1 MQIFGSLL
9 ALLFFIFILIKSAD
23 LTIEALKSLAKKFG
37 TGTFAL
43 SAIILAMATS
53 LPELFVGITSAIEET
68 PSLSLGNVL
77 GANIANLSLVV
88 GLAGLITGGVFVHE
102 KVVTREILLATGAA
116 VLPIFLLLDGSLNR
130 VDGLVLLSVYFAY
143 TTSFFK
149 IRFLEIG
156 RYTMGGN
163 YILRFVRHLG
173 EVEQKADKTLGHLFV
188 GIAALLFSSNFIVEF
203 ATDFAKA
210 SGISIFVIGVIVISL
225 GTTLPEVVVSIQ
237 SLKKSQPGVFFGN
250 ILGSLIVNSTLILGV
265 VSVISPMEGGN
276 MGDYIAALVTLVVT
290 LLLFWLFTRTKN
302 RLERWEALTLLL
314 VYVIFAVVEFF

>member
-1 MQIFGSLL
+1 M

-225 GTTLPEVVVSIQ
+225 GTTLP
-237 SLKKSQPGVFFGN
+237 
-250 ILGSLIVNSTLILGV
+250 
-265 VSVISPMEGGN
+265 
-276 MGDYIAALVTLVVT
+276 
-290 LLLFWLFTRTKN
+290 
-302 RLERWEALTLLL
+302 
-314 VYVIFAVVEFF
+314 

>member
-53 LPELFVGITSAIEET
+53 LPELFVGITSAIEGT

>member
-1 MQIFGSLL
+1 L

-276 MGDYIAALVTLVVT
+276 MGDYIAALITLVVT

>member
-9 ALLFFIFILIKSAD
+9 ALLFFVFILIKSAD
-23 LTIEALKSLAKKFG
+23 LTIEALKSLAKRLG
-37 TGTFAL
+37 AGTFAI

-53 LPELFVGITSAIEET
+53 LPELFVGITAAIEGA

-77 GANIANLSLVV
+77 GANIANLSLVA
-88 GLAGLITGGVFVHE
+88 GLAGLISGGVFIHE
-102 KVVTREILLATGAA
+102 KVVTKEILLAIGAA
-116 VLPIFLLLDGSLNR
+116 VLPIFLLLDGTLSR
-130 VDGLVLLSVYFAY
+130 VDGLILLSVYFAY

-149 IRFLEIG
+149 PRFLEIG
-156 RYTMGGN
+156 KYTLGGR

-188 GIAALLFSSNFIVEF
+188 GIAALLFSANFIVEF
-203 ATDFAKA
+203 ATDFARA
-210 SGISIFVIGVIVISL
+210 SGISVFVIGVILISL
-225 GTTLPEVVVSIQ
+225 GTTLPEVIVSIE

-265 VSVISPMEGGN
+265 VSVISPIQDGN
-276 MGDYIAALVTLVVT
+276 LGDYLIALVTLGIT

-302 RLERWEALTLLL
+302 RLERWEALTLLM
-314 VYVIFAVVEFF
+314 VYAIFAAVEFF

>member
-1 MQIFGSLL
+1 M

-276 MGDYIAALVTLVVT
+276 MGDYIAALITLVVT